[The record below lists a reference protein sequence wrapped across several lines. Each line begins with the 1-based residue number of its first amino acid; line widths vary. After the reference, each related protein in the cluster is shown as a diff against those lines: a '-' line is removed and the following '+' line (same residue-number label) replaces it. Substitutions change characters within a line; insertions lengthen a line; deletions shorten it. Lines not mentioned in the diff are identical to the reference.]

1 MVTLHQYGTFE
12 DIERINRDHLGP
24 LPIITAGEL
33 RSSGANLAIG
43 AAVDQQGRFLGEVTM
58 VNKRVFVT
66 PLGGVPR
73 LMSDDERIGFSQFAN
88 MPPHGSQTIEL
99 HARDPQDLI
108 AQCQARLAPETQG
121 AFGLRV
127 NGIFGEI
134 HYRGMTNQDP
144 DTGHHASFEEMEE
157 KGSKHQLTNSHF
169 LLSGIYQSEAL
180 PEDMQSVSPEGW
192 HFHGLNEDRTAGG
205 HITDFKDFTGTV
217 EIMPI
222 REWHLSL
229 NSAAQTHAKPSPLL
243 TTKQV
248 FHIGEVLAKTPDQS
262 RTTA

>member
-1 MVTLHQYGTFE
+1 MVILHQYGTFE
-12 DIERINRDHLGP
+12 DIERINPDHLGP

-43 AAVDQQGRFLGEVTM
+43 AAVDKQGRFLGEVTM
-58 VNKRVFVT
+58 VNKRVFMT
-66 PLGGVPR
+66 PHGGVPR
-73 LMSDDERIGFSQFAN
+73 LMNDDERIGFSQFAN
-88 MPPHGSQTIEL
+88 MPPEGSQSIKL

-108 AQCQARLAPETQG
+108 AQCQAQLSPEAQG

-127 NGIFGEI
+127 NGKFEEI
-134 HYRGMTNQDP
+134 HYRGMTNQGP

-157 KGSKHQLTNSHF
+157 KGSKHQLTNCHF

-180 PEDMQSVSPEGW
+180 PEGMQSVSPEGW
-192 HFHGLNEDRTAGG
+192 HFHGLNEDRSAGG

-229 NSAAQTHAKPSPLL
+229 NSAAQTHEKPSSKL
-243 TTKQV
+243 TTKQI
-248 FHIGEVLAKTPDQS
+248 FHIGEVRAATPQPG
-262 RTTA
+262 RTNA